1 MATIT
6 INGRRVKV
14 DDSFLSLTPE
24 QQNATVDEIA
34 ASFSTPGNVAN
45 PSRAFTDA
53 MAGQSA
59 RGLKGKVSELPS
71 NQPARPDFLTSAAAT
86 ANGIAASVPFLQN
99 VTDAIG
105 GTVSQLTGGSY
116 DQYVNR
122 QKEIRDQLAAT
133 APVARFSGELGG
145 LLAGGSAMATTKL
158 GKEALGLTGNFL
170 PRVANSAM
178 SGAGL
183 STLDALSRGE
193 QGGDVLAS
201 AATGGVLS
209 GLLPVV
215 GAGFRLAGR
224 QVKNSVI
231 DPVATMLSPDN
242 ATTANL
248 AKVIGADT
256 KTGSVMSAADEA
268 IAKAAGVP
276 VINADRFGPATR
288 RLARTAS
295 NIDDESKALF
305 SRTIDDRFAGQTGR
319 AENYVKQLMGGA
331 TDDLALKDRLRAA
344 ADKANGI
351 GYAKAFNDPKAKAV
365 WSVPISE
372 LMQSPTFRSAVDAAE
387 GRAADRAAISGFK
400 AVKNPFA
407 FDEQGAARLRMKS
420 DSARAAY
427 AKAQEAY
434 TANPTIQNA
443 RKLSDAQ
450 IDLNKVLEA
459 GDGPVALPSL
469 QFWDQVKRNLD
480 GMIDAAKPTPL
491 GGGDRTKYADLVA
504 MKQKLVAALD
514 SQVDSY
520 KQTRSVAAEFFGAD
534 DAIDVGRKAFASTK
548 NIPEQARVVAKMSA
562 ADKDAASVG
571 YASELIDNIRAS
583 GDNRNLA
590 IAQFFNSPAA
600 RARNELYLGA
610 TRAKQL
616 EAYVKVENTVDML
629 RGAVKG
635 NSTTAEQLIAAG
647 AVGTGVGIAT
657 GDWQSGFT
665 VGTLA
670 ALGMKGMKLAGKNVD
685 EKVMRNV
692 AEALL
697 STDPKMLERAIHNAS
712 MSKAYMDALEGLME
726 AAGLIARAGT
736 MAAAS

>member
-1 MATIT
+1 MARYTIQAPDGRKIT
-6 INGRRVKV
+6 IDAADEATAINGAK
-14 DDSFLSLTPE
+14 E
-24 QQNATVDEIA
+24 WA
-34 ASFSTPGNVAN
+34 AANPATPGNVAN
-45 PSRAFTDA
+45 PSQAYTDA

-86 ANGIAASVPFLQN
+86 ANGLAASVPFLQD

-122 QKEIRDQLAAT
+122 QKEIRDQLAQT
-133 APVARFSGELGG
+133 APLARASGEIGG
-145 LLAGGSAMATTKL
+145 LLAGTGLVATTAL
-158 GKEALGLTGNFL
+158 GKQALGLTGSFGQ
-170 PRVANSAM
+170 RVLN
-178 SGAGL
+178 GGL
-183 STLDALSRGE
+183 SSSGQATLDALSDGKS
-193 QGGDVLAS
+193 GADVLGEAGQGFGIG
-201 AATGGVLS
+201 A
-209 GLLPVV
+209 LLPVV

-248 AKVIGADT
+248 AKVIGADV

-268 IAKAAGVP
+268 VAKAAGVP

-319 AENYVKQLMGGA
+319 AETFVKQLMGGA

-365 WSVPISE
+365 WSAPIAE

-387 GRAADRAAISGFK
+387 SRAADRAAVSGFK
-400 AVKNPFA
+400 AVKNPFV
-407 FDEQGAARLRMKS
+407 Q
-420 DSARAAY
+420 
-427 AKAQEAY
+427 
-434 TANPTIQNA
+434 TADGGFTLKTNP
-443 RKLSDAQ
+443 
-450 IDLNKVLEA
+450 
-459 GDGPVALPSL
+459 DGSRALPSL

-504 MKQKLVAALD
+504 MKQKLVQALD
-514 SQVDSY
+514 AQVPSY
-520 KQTRSVAAEFFGAD
+520 AQTRSTAAGFFGAE

-548 NIPEQARVVAKMSA
+548 DLPEQARVVAAMSK

-571 YASELIDNIRAS
+571 YASELIDNIKAS

>member
-1 MATIT
+1 MATIN

-14 DDSFLSLTPE
+14 DDSFLSLSPE

-34 ASFSTPGNVAN
+34 ASFTTPGNAAN
-45 PSRAFTDA
+45 PSQAFTDA

-59 RGLKGKVSELPS
+59 RTLTGKVADLPS

-86 ANGIAASVPFLQN
+86 ANGLAASVPFLQN

-268 IAKAAGVP
+268 IAKAAGVS

-305 SRTIDDRFAGQTGR
+305 SRTIDDRFAGQTSR
-319 AENYVKQLMGGA
+319 AENFVKQLMGGA

-365 WSVPISE
+365 WSAPIAD

-400 AVKNPFA
+400 AVKNPFV
-407 FDEQGAARLRMKS
+407 Q
-420 DSARAAY
+420 
-427 AKAQEAY
+427 
-434 TANPTIQNA
+434 TADGGFTLKTNA
-443 RKLSDAQ
+443 
-450 IDLNKVLEA
+450 
-459 GDGPVALPSL
+459 DGSRALPSL

-504 MKQKLVAALD
+504 MKQKLVQALD
-514 SQVDSY
+514 AQVPSY
-520 KQTRSVAAEFFGAD
+520 AQTRSTAAGFFGAE

-548 NIPEQARVVAKMSA
+548 DLPEQARVVAAMSK

-571 YASELIDNIRAS
+571 YASELIDNIKAS

>member
-1 MATIT
+1 MATLT
-6 INGRRVKV
+6 INGRNVQV

-34 ASFSTPGNVAN
+34 ASFTTPGNVAN
-45 PSRAFTDA
+45 PSQAFTDA

-59 RGLKGKVSELPS
+59 RGLKGKVSDLPEG
-71 NQPARPDFLTSAAAT
+71 QPASPDFFTSAAAT

-116 DQYVNR
+116 DDYVNR

-133 APVARFSGELGG
+133 APLARFSGELGG
-145 LLAGGSAMATTKL
+145 LLAGGSAMASTRL

-193 QGGDVLAS
+193 TGADALAS
-201 AATGGVLS
+201 GATGGVLS

-215 GAGFRLAGR
+215 GAGFRLAG
-224 QVKNSVI
+224 KGIKSKVI

-242 ATTANL
+242 ATTATL
-248 AKVIGADT
+248 AKVIGADV

-305 SRTIDDRFAGQTGR
+305 SRTIDDRFAGQTVR
-319 AENYVKQLMGGA
+319 AENFVKQLMGGA

-365 WSVPISE
+365 WSAPIAE

-407 FDEQGAARLRMKS
+407 Q
-420 DSARAAY
+420 
-427 AKAQEAY
+427 
-434 TANPTIQNA
+434 TADGGFTLKTNP
-443 RKLSDAQ
+443 
-450 IDLNKVLEA
+450 
-459 GDGPVALPSL
+459 DGSRALPSL

-480 GMIDAAKPTPL
+480 TMIESARPTATEK
-491 GGGDRTKYADLVA
+491 GNRTLFADLTA

-548 NIPEQARVVAKMSA
+548 NIPEQTRVVAKMSK

-616 EAYVKVENTVDML
+616 EAYVKVENTVDLL

-685 EKVMRNV
+685 ERVMRNV

-697 STDPKMLERAIHNAS
+697 STDPKMLERAINNAS
-712 MSKAYMDALEGLME
+712 MSQAYMDALEGLME

>member
-1 MATIT
+1 MATLN

-34 ASFSTPGNVAN
+34 ASFTTPGNVAN
-45 PSRAFTDA
+45 PSQGFTDA

-59 RGLKGKVSELPS
+59 RTLTGKASELPGS
-71 NQPARPDFLTSAAAT
+71 QPVRPDFFTSAAAT

-116 DQYVNR
+116 DEYVNR
-122 QKEIRDQLAAT
+122 QKEIRDQLAET
-133 APVARFSGELGG
+133 APLARLNGELAG
-145 LLAGGSAMATTKL
+145 LTAGGSALATTKL
-158 GKEALGLTGNFL
+158 GKEALGLTGAFL

-193 QGGDVLAS
+193 TGADALAS
-201 AATGGVLS
+201 GATGGVLS
-209 GLLPVV
+209 GLLPVA
-215 GAGFRLAGR
+215 GAGVRLAGR
-224 QVKNSVI
+224 GIKDKVI
-231 DPVATMLSPDN
+231 DPIATMLAPGN
-242 ATTANL
+242 AVTANL
-248 AKVIGADT
+248 GKVIGADT
-256 KTGSVMSAADEA
+256 RTGSVMSAADEA
-268 IAKAAGVP
+268 IAKASGVP
-276 VINADRFGPATR
+276 VLNADRFGPATR

-295 NIDDESKALF
+295 NIDDESKAMF
-305 SRTIDDRFAGQTGR
+305 SRAIDDRFAGQTGR
-319 AENYVKQLMGGA
+319 AENFVKQLMGGA

-365 WSVPISE
+365 WSAPISE
-372 LMQSPTFRSAVDAAE
+372 LMQSPTFRGAVDAAE

-400 AVKNPFA
+400 AVKNPFV
-407 FDEQGAARLRMKS
+407 Q
-420 DSARAAY
+420 
-427 AKAQEAY
+427 
-434 TANPTIQNA
+434 TADGGFTLKTNP
-443 RKLSDAQ
+443 
-450 IDLNKVLEA
+450 
-459 GDGPVALPSL
+459 DGSRALPSL

-504 MKQKLVAALD
+504 MKQKLVQALD
-514 SQVDSY
+514 AQVPSY
-520 KQTRSVAAEFFGAD
+520 AQTRSTAAGFFGAE

-548 NIPEQARVVAKMSA
+548 NVPEMARAHA
-562 ADKDAASVG
+562 ALTAAEKDAASVG

-583 GDNRNLA
+583 GDNRNIA

-600 RARNELYLGA
+600 RARNELFLGK

-616 EAYVKVENTVDML
+616 EAYVRVEQTVDML

-635 NSTTAEQLIAAG
+635 NSSTAEQLIAAG
-647 AVGTGVGIAT
+647 AVGTGVGLAT
-657 GDWQSGFT
+657 GDWQQGLT
-665 VGTLA
+665 VGALA
-670 ALGMKGMKLAGKNVD
+670 GLGLRAMKAAGKNVD
-685 EKVMRNV
+685 EQVMRNV

-697 STDPKMLERAIHNAS
+697 SNDPKVLERAINNAS
-712 MSKAYMDALEGLME
+712 LSQAHMDALEALME
-726 AAGLIARAGT
+726 AAGIIARAGT